1 MLNAMTKFDLEFFNK
16 FFQAFMFR
24 HHHHHACYILKGN
37 AQYKFIVHAIY
48 IELQEAFL
56 QTQLFH

>member
-37 AQYKFIVHAIY
+37 AQYKFIVHAM
-48 IELQEAFL
+48 
-56 QTQLFH
+56 